1 MSELNKASLAPVDNL
16 SELADVEGG
25 GFWSVLASEAAG
37 IGTGVGVL
45 LTTGNPALAIAVGVG
60 VGSYVLGATVN

>member
-1 MSELNKASLAPVDNL
+1 MPLEAL
-16 SELADVEGG
+16 SV
-25 GFWSVLASEAAG
+25 FASEAAG

-60 VGSYVLGATVN
+60 SYVLGATVN